1 MKRKSVILLVCLC
14 LVSINCRAE
23 MTYRELQHT
32 YEKAPA
38 DKTAIQD
45 YYLLGLYEGVKATNL
60 ASLMQN
66 RKPLYCKPASFE
78 LTPSDIKS
86 IIKSA
91 HETYDQGGS
100 VPVSY
105 LLFIGLMQT
114 FPCIIEPN

>member
-1 MKRKSVILLVCLC
+1 MKRKIFILSVCLC
-14 LVSINCRAE
+14 LVSVNCWAE
-23 MTYRELQHT
+23 LTYRELQHT
-32 YEKAPA
+32 YEKATA
-38 DKTAIQD
+38 DTTVTQD

-66 RKPLYCKPASFE
+66 KKPLYCKPPAFE
-78 LTPSDIKS
+78 LNPNDIKS
-86 IIKSA
+86 IIKTA
-91 HETYDQGGS
+91 HETYDPTGT

>member
-1 MKRKSVILLVCLC
+1 MKGCWLILTMCLC
-14 LVSINCRAE
+14 LVGIDCRAE
-23 MTYRELQHT
+23 LTYRELVHT
-32 YEKAPA
+32 YEKAAA
-38 DKTAIQD
+38 DKTATQD

-66 RKPLYCKPASFE
+66 KKPLYCKPPAFE
-78 LTPSDIKS
+78 LNPNDIKS
-86 IIKSA
+86 VIKNA
-91 HETYDQGGS
+91 HESYDPQDT